1 MSKLFD
7 TVTITAVAIAI
18 LLAGAWLGYAA
29 HAALKL
35 VGVI

>member
-7 TVTITAVAIAI
+7 IAAITAVAIAI

-29 HAALKL
+29 HTALKL
-35 VGVI
+35 MGVI